1 MKLGIASVFHSKW
14 DMISLVAMPVMPV
27 TRIQMAN
34 TIISGYNCAAIA

>member
-14 DMISLVAMPVMPV
+14 DMISLVAMPV